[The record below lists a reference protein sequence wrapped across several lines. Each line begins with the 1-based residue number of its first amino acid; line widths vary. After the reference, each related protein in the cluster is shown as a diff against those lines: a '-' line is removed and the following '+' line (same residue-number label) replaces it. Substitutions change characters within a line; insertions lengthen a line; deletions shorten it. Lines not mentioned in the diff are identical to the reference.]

1 MKAIFFIPKDSYMQA
16 RAKVL
21 ENDLLS
27 RQSVVFRDNTSL
39 GLPDPAYYLDIEGE
53 EKAIEE
59 ARKVLKE
66 IENTRELKGEEKEK
80 VEKIIAG
87 QEEKAQAG
95 FGAIFG

>member
-39 GLPDPAYYLDIEGE
+39 GLPDAGYYLDIEGD

-59 ARKVLKE
+59 ARKILKE
-66 IENTRELKGEEKEK
+66 IENAKELKGAEKEK
-80 VEKIIAG
+80 IEKIIKE
-87 QEEKAQAG
+87 QEEQAQAG